1 MSQKFS
7 LFLCSVCVISLS
19 DLQRALVESYI
30 LILMTTINIKA
41 NNIGML
47 KMKALVLSGGK
58 GTRLRPLTF
67 TCAKQLI
74 PVANKPI
81 LGYVL
86 DQVAETGINDV
97 GIITAPET
105 SDYVKEYVKDGSE
118 WNFNTVYIA
127 QEPLGLAHAVKT
139 AQTFLA
145 DDSFVMCLGDNV
157 TGQGINTFVQKF
169 QKENLDALIILKE
182 VDDPSSFGIAQLD
195 QKGNIIKL
203 VEKPKTPIGNLA
215 IIGTY
220 LFSSKIHQAIK
231 RIKPSWRG
239 ELEITD
245 AIQEMMNLGFKVKA
259 EILNSWWLDTGKK
272 DDILSANAKILD
284 EYIQRDIRG
293 TVTNSTIDGRVK
305 VDTDAAILNSTI
317 RGPCIVGKNAL
328 IENSFIGPYTSIGD
342 NSKIFTS
349 TVQYCVLL
357 ENVTIK
363 DVERLEDS
371 LVGKNAKVT
380 RNQQHRIIKL
390 HVGDY
395 SEVEV

>member
-1 MSQKFS
+1 
-7 LFLCSVCVISLS
+7 
-19 DLQRALVESYI
+19 
-30 LILMTTINIKA
+30 
-41 NNIGML
+41 
-47 KMKALVLSGGK
+47 MKALVLSGGK

-86 DQVAETGINDV
+86 DQVASTNIKQV
-97 GIITAPET
+97 GIITAHET
-105 SDYVKEYVKDGSE
+105 GQFVKEYVDDGSA
-118 WNFNTVYIA
+118 WNLNVCYIP

-139 AQTFLA
+139 AGSFLG

-157 TGQGINTFVQKF
+157 TGQGLEAFVEKF
-169 QKENLDALIILKE
+169 QNEHLDALIILKE
-182 VDDPSSFGIAQLD
+182 VENPTSFGIAQLD
-195 QKGNIIKL
+195 AKGNIIRL
-203 VEKPKTPIGNLA
+203 VEKPKTPMGNLA

-220 LFSSKIHQAIK
+220 LFSSKVHQAIE

-245 AIQEMMNLGFKVKA
+245 AIQEMINMGFSVKA

-284 EYIQRDIRG
+284 EYIQLDVKG
-293 TVTNSTIDGRVK
+293 TLTNSTVDGRVK
-305 VDTDAAILNSTI
+305 VEPDAKIVNSTI
-317 RGPCIVGKNAL
+317 RGPCIIGKNVL
-328 IENSFIGPYTSIGD
+328 IENSFIGPYSSIGD
-342 NSKIFTS
+342 NSKVLNS
-349 TVQYCVLL
+349 NVEYCVIQ
-357 ENVTIK
+357 ESVTIK
-363 DVERLEDS
+363 DIERIEDS
-371 LVGKNAKVT
+371 LIGKNAKVT
-380 RNQQHRIIKL
+380 RNQRTRTIKL

>member
-1 MSQKFS
+1 
-7 LFLCSVCVISLS
+7 
-19 DLQRALVESYI
+19 
-30 LILMTTINIKA
+30 
-41 NNIGML
+41 
-47 KMKALVLSGGK
+47 MKALVLSGGK

-86 DQVAETGINDV
+86 DQVASTSVKKV

-105 SDYVKEYVKDGSE
+105 GQFVKDYVKNGSN
-118 WNFNTVYIA
+118 WNLQVDYIP

-139 AQTFLA
+139 AKRFLGQ
-145 DDSFVMCLGDNV
+145 DSFVMCLGDNV
-157 TGQGINTFVQKF
+157 TGQGLNAFVKKF
-169 QKENLDALIILKE
+169 KNEHLDALIILKE
-182 VDDPSSFGIAQLD
+182 VENPSSFGIAQLD
-195 QKGNIIKL
+195 KKGNITRL
-203 VEKPKTPIGNLA
+203 VEKPKTPMGNLA

-220 LFSSKIHQAIK
+220 LFSNKVHQAIE

-245 AIQEMMNLGFKVKA
+245 AIQEMINMGFSVKA

-284 EYIQRDIRG
+284 TYIEYDVKG
-293 TVTNSTIDGRVK
+293 TVTNSVLDGRVH
-305 VDTDAAILNSTI
+305 VEPDAKIVNSTV
-317 RGPCIVGKNAL
+317 RGPCIIGKNVS
-328 IENSFIGPYTSIGD
+328 IENSFIGPYTSVGD
-342 NSKIFTS
+342 CSAIVNSN
-349 TVQYCVLL
+349 VEYCVIQ

-363 DVERLEDS
+363 DVERLEES
-371 LVGKNAKVT
+371 LIGKNAKVT
-380 RNQQHRIIKL
+380 RNQRNRTIRL
-390 HVGDY
+390 HIGDF